1 MRHDLWEKPTR
12 LLRIESLPYKLLGVS
27 EDSAKGSDTTMLR
40 GPVDVVCWSFLESFN
55 KFFNQKILK
64 KSYWTSKLGREGR
77 SSHRCVWLKARKQR
91 EADTDQPSWWR
102 APQGLILLM
111 SENSGSRL
119 GPQLKCERR

>member
-1 MRHDLWEKPTR
+1 MRRDLWEKPTR
-12 LLRIESLPYKLLGVS
+12 LLRIEFLPYKLLGVS
-27 EDSAKGSDTTMLR
+27 EDSARGSDTTMLR
-40 GPVDVVCWSFLESFN
+40 GPVDVVCWSFLEIFS
-55 KFFNQKILK
+55 KFLNQRILK

-102 APQGLILLM
+102 APQGLTLIM

-119 GPQLKCERR
+119 GPQLKCEQR